1 MTHKTFVFFILFI
14 FLINCSAQKVT
25 RIHGNLSLK
34 NNESKILVNKS
45 NKNDVIN
52 ILGEPSS
59 KSNFDKNIWFYIEQK
74 KQNKSIIKLGKQ
86 FIEENNVLT
95 IKFDAKGIV
104 NKKEFLNKDDLK
116 EIKFAKGETVPAYTN
131 NSFMYD
137 FLSSFRDKINAPFKK
152 KNKK

>member
-86 FIEENNVLT
+86 YIEENNVLT
-95 IKFDAKGIV
+95 IKFDAKGVV
-104 NKKEFLNKDDLK
+104 NRKEFLNKDNLK
-116 EIKFAKGETVPAYTN
+116 EIEFAKGKTVPAYTN